1 MKQSCD
7 LHGLMIN
14 INTSVFLVLMFLILI
29 FKLEDFLE
37 TIRHLST
44 KMLSYGKYQ
53 LTEVLSEPCQTSKTE
68 HFAKIVSDFLPLTIF
83 AKCSIL
89 GV

>member
-7 LHGLMIN
+7 LHGLIIN
-14 INTSVFLVLMFLILI
+14 INTSVFLVLIFLILI

-37 TIRHLST
+37 TIRLFST
-44 KMLSYGKYQ
+44 KMLLYGKYQ
-53 LTEVLSEPCQTSKTE
+53 LAEMSSEPCQTSKME
-68 HFAKIVSDFLPLTIF
+68 HFAKIVNNFLPLTIF